1 MALAEMRFEAAR
13 SRWDNCGM
21 RWIRKFRDWTAENGE
36 SSGGQAE
43 EAKVAAPTSS
53 VYSYTAEQAQVV
65 RLYDLYRNCLTKSK
79 YYGHKL
85 IFFKRLALTMDILI
99 ALAASSA
106 FTGQAI
112 MKTSIGLNVASFLLL
127 ISAVIAVIR
136 PILKIGESID
146 LYSKLYYAYTELFYR
161 IESLNDDIRRENALT
176 KVHQKKA
183 SDIFDRYRDLELQN
197 DPAENVKKMG
207 EFQDA
212 VDRAVPASTLWLPPS
227 VDDDEQSA
235 PAASPATTT
244 APTQEG
250 RAAS

>member
-1 MALAEMRFEAAR
+1 MATEKPQDASPEKDRRAMP
-13 SRWDNCGM
+13 
-21 RWIRKFRDWTAENGE
+21 EN
-36 SSGGQAE
+36 
-43 EAKVAAPTSS
+43 S
-53 VYSYTAEQAQVV
+53 VYLYTAEQAQVI

-85 IFFKRLALTMDILI
+85 IFFKRLSITMDILI

-112 MKTSIGLNVASFLLL
+112 MKKSIGLNVASFLLL
-127 ISAVIAVIR
+127 ASAVIAVIR

-176 KVHQKKA
+176 KIHQRKA

-197 DPAENVKKMG
+197 DPAENVKEMG
-207 EFQDA
+207 KYQEE
-212 VDRAVPASTLWLPPS
+212 VDNAIPPSTLWLPPS
-227 VDDDEQSA
+227 VDDNEHSASTATSATTPA
-235 PAASPATTT
+235 PA
-244 APTQEG
+244 
-250 RAAS
+250 

>member
-1 MALAEMRFEAAR
+1 
-13 SRWDNCGM
+13 M
-21 RWIRKFRDWTAENGE
+21 RWIFRKLRDRKANNKGD
-36 SSGGQAE
+36 SSYEAGKDGGAMP
-43 EAKVAAPTSS
+43 ANS

-85 IFFKRLALTMDILI
+85 IFFKRLALIMDILI

-112 MKTSIGLNVASFLLL
+112 MKTSIGLNLASFLLL

-176 KVHQKKA
+176 KIHQKKA

-207 EFQDA
+207 KYQDE
-212 VDRAVPASTLWLPPS
+212 VDRAIPASGLWLPPS
-227 VDDDEQSA
+227 VDDDEHAASAATAATTAA
-235 PAASPATTT
+235 PA
-244 APTQEG
+244 
-250 RAAS
+250 